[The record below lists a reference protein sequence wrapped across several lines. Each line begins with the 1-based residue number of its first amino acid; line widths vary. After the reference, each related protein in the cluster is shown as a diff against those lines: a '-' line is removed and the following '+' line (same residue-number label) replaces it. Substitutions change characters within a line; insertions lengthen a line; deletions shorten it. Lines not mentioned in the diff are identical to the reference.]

1 MEECVYIPD
10 TGSIHIDLIYES
22 LSDKLIGVKSK
33 TDLVQ
38 LLTEHPTLRD
48 YFLKRLQF
56 PNDSV
61 FINLLYDRLNDPN
74 IDTLWMETRR
84 VFGDESELK
93 NEFIRAFT
101 NMKYYYPDFK
111 IPRIETV
118 VTGFDTDLFISDSLL
133 IVGLD
138 YFLGPGAKYR
148 PHMYEYLLQQYR
160 KENIVPSFMLMYG
173 IDSRFNKVDEDNHT
187 VLADMIAY
195 GKSYYFARRMLP
207 CTPDSVFIWYT
218 REEIQG
224 ARRNQDAIWF
234 RLVQDQVLYSTSH
247 VEKQKFLMER
257 PKTLEVGEKCPGR
270 IGQWIGWEIVKSYME
285 NSDDVT
291 LQKLMMTNDAN
302 QIFKESKYKP
312 VKR

>member
-1 MEECVYIPD
+1 
-10 TGSIHIDLIYES
+10 LIYES

-234 RLVQDQVLYSTSH
+234 RLVQDQELYSTSH